1 MTELLKWP
9 RLVAFGALALVV
21 VAALAIASGGRAG
34 SVAPGKLTFDVQ
46 PQFLTTT
53 KSGVTFAKY
62 TASSGAG
69 TGSATNSSITFD
81 VANGLLNQNSPVCVQ
96 APSSPEPGFTRW
108 TCSLGTI
115 NAGQTAGAFVNFT
128 GPPVLAPPATNIY
141 TVKAFFNADTGKGK
155 GGGGLDTIPADPQQT
170 QIVDVPN
177 GQRAGNC
184 TGTASTPS
192 GDEQF
197 TTLTGTAAA
206 SIATCP
212 WVFVGENDAPANSVI
227 KSQISFW
234 GFPLTDPA
242 NPARWVMDG
251 DLPPGP
257 FNNLTLYYLET
268 YSPDTPN
275 TISAVPFPACVN
287 GAIPPTKTA
296 CYDVFRKDG
305 SRFHAEGL
313 VNGTGGDP
321 GAGVG

>member
-1 MTELLKWP
+1 LLNWR
-9 RLVAFGALALVV
+9 RLVAVVALTTGVAIALAV
-21 VAALAIASGGRAG
+21 ASGGRAG
-34 SVAPGKLTFDVQ
+34 SVAPGTFKLDVQ
-46 PQFLTTT
+46 PQFLTAT
-53 KSGVTFAKY
+53 KSGVTFAKF

-81 VANGLLNQNSPVCVQ
+81 VDNGLLNQNSPVCVR
-96 APSSPEPGFTRW
+96 AASSPTPGFTRW

-115 NAGQTAGAFVNFT
+115 NAGRSAGAFVNFT
-128 GPPVLAPPATNIY
+128 GPAFVASAANTY
-141 TVKAFFNADTGKGK
+141 TVDAFFRADTGKGK
-155 GGGGLDTIPADPQQT
+155 GGGGLDTIDVAAETT
-170 QIVDVPN
+170 QVVDAPN

-184 TGTASTPS
+184 TGTAFTPS
-192 GDEQF
+192 GDQQF
-197 TTLTGTAAA
+197 TQLSGTTAA

-212 WVFVGENDAPANSVI
+212 WVFVGENVAPANSGI

-275 TISAVPFPACVN
+275 IIFKEPFPACIN

-296 CYDVFRKDG
+296 CYDVFTKVG
-305 SRFHAEGL
+305 SRFHAEGF